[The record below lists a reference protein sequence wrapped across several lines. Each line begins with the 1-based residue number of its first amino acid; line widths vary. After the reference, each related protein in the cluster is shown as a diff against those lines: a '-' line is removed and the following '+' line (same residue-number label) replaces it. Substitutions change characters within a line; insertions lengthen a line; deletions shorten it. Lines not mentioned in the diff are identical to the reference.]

1 LFSKLLRK
9 ISVALADSPPA
20 RAFLICAANVFKAI
34 FIVNKLHT
42 VADFLIAMITSVLFR
57 IFSGALVTL
66 FQFLKNEFLFGR
78 GWKFRKRHGY
88 LLSGFLKLE
97 KSSSF
102 KNCQFLTLAGF
113 VTN

>member
-66 FQFLKNEFLFGR
+66 FQFLKNEVSFGR
-78 GWKFRKRHGY
+78 GWKFRKRHGF
-88 LLSGFLKLE
+88 LIDVFLKLE
-97 KSSSF
+97 KS
-102 KNCQFLTLAGF
+102 TLVG
-113 VTN
+113 